1 MTAIK
6 FKRYK
11 GIMTFPSSNKKMQVI
26 YSTLK
31 KLIKL
36 QLLFS
41 FVDKKMPVIE
51 STLNATAPKIFKTYN
66 IENSNDDG

>member
-11 GIMTFPSSNKKMQVI
+11 GIMTFPSSNKKNASHI
-26 YSTLK
+26 FNLK
-31 KLIKL
+31 KVNKNCSYY
-36 QLLFS
+36 FS
-41 FVDKKMPVIE
+41 FVDKKVHVTE
-51 STLNATAPKIFKTYN
+51 STLNTAAVFKTYN